1 MRLTSYWI
9 ANFIFDALKLYITIA
24 TTIILFHVF
33 DQEYPTAQW
42 IFVAFP
48 FGIIP
53 FTYVF
58 SFCFSVDSAA

>member
-33 DQEYPTAQW
+33 DQEYPTA
-42 IFVAFP
+42 
-48 FGIIP
+48 
-53 FTYVF
+53 
-58 SFCFSVDSAA
+58 